1 MKTNTREGE
10 REQRLVREKENKGKR
25 REKMIEREMKDE
37 RERNQKARKAEW
49 CMVQDSPDMLIYT
62 EYKK

>member
-37 RERNQKARKAEW
+37 RERKQGKQSGVW
-49 CMVQDSPDMLIYT
+49 CRVVLIC
-62 EYKK
+62 